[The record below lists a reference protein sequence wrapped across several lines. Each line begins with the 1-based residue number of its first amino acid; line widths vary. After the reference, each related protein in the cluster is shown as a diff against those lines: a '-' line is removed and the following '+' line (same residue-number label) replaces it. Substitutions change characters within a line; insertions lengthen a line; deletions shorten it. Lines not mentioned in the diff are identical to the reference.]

1 MKMMNTGMQNK
12 SFDDFVRR
20 QQESAAEDQN
30 TDWEKER
37 QEWLSSLDSLYQRV
51 ESLLSNYISSGRI
64 LREYKFVRLN
74 EQHIGSYVARK
85 MLLRIGPQQVELIP
99 IGTLLIG
106 AKGRVDVVG
115 PAGKAELLLVDKKR
129 DSWRPRVVVT
139 VGETSKNRPSEPP
152 QMIDWEWRIVTRPP
166 ERKLMEITQENLFQ
180 LIMEVANA

>member
-1 MKMMNTGMQNK
+1 MGTDIEKN

-20 QQESAAEDQN
+20 QQESAAEAKN
-30 TDWEKER
+30 IDWNEEKE
-37 QEWLSSLDSLYQRV
+37 EWLAYLGALFKKI
-51 ESLLSNYISSGRI
+51 EALLSEYVSSGRI
-64 LREYKFVRLN
+64 QREYKFVRLN
-74 EQHIGSYVARK
+74 EQHIGSHMTKK

-129 DSWRPRVVVT
+129 DSWRPRALVK
-139 VGETSKNRPSEPP
+139 VGSGGKSQSVPSEPP
-152 QMIDWEWRIVTRPP
+152 QKIEWEWRIVTRPP
-166 ERKLMEITQENLFQ
+166 ERRLMEITQDNLFQ